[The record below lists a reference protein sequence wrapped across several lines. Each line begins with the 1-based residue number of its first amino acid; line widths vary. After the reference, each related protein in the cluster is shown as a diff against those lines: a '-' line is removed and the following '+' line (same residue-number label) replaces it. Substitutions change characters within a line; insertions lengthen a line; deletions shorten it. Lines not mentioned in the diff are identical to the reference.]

1 MQKNKGVL
9 YLIPNVISDN
19 TELSVLNNQI
29 KYYISKIN
37 IYFVE
42 NIRNARRYIRKV
54 NRDIDIDKIIFIS
67 IGKHSKLDINNDFI
81 LPIVSGDNVGIISE
95 SGLPCIA
102 DPGFDIVRVAH
113 DLEIKV
119 VPMVGP
125 SSIFMTLMAS
135 GLNGQNFTFH
145 GYLPIDK
152 KELKNKI
159 KQLEYISKK
168 NIQSQ
173 IFIETPYRNM
183 KLFQDLIKMCDNET
197 YLCIG
202 AEVTGKEER
211 IITKKIKEWKLLPTP
226 KIHKIP
232 SVFILLS

>member
-1 MQKNKGVL
+1 MQKNKGIL
-9 YLIPNVISDN
+9 YLIPNLISDN

-81 LPIVSGDNVGIISE
+81 LPIVSGNNVGIISE

-102 DPGFDIVRVAH
+102 DPGFDIVRAAH

-119 VPMVGP
+119 VPMVGGRA
-125 SSIFMTLMAS
+125 LS
-135 GLNGQNFTFH
+135 G
-145 GYLPIDK
+145 
-152 KELKNKI
+152 
-159 KQLEYISKK
+159 
-168 NIQSQ
+168 Q
-173 IFIETPYRNM
+173 IRETEC
-183 KLFQDLIKMCDNET
+183 F
-197 YLCIG
+197 
-202 AEVTGKEER
+202 
-211 IITKKIKEWKLLPTP
+211 
-226 KIHKIP
+226 
-232 SVFILLS
+232 S